1 MIVAANVKPPLL
13 SSLKWEFYHTEDCKH
28 LEICFRMLSH
38 QTRKEKLVSSIKYL
52 EFQVQKLINLNCV
65 TKFR

>member
-1 MIVAANVKPPLL
+1 MEIRHFVNINADISPLL
-13 SSLKWEFYHTEDCKH
+13 RL
-28 LEICFRMLSH
+28 LSG

-52 EFQVQKLINLNCV
+52 ENQVQSLINLNCV